1 METQTPEQP
10 RYPRHFALMTTV
22 SLLGAVV
29 LAGLIAAFGVDQH
42 LDSVTMPVVGRTLNQ
57 FMTVVLTC
65 IALIVPLTANLYTPK
80 LVTLY
85 VRHPLIVAMLS
96 LLVLSHVICLVLNF
110 IPTARPLNHGLVD
123 LLSLIY
129 LLVMLGALPFLYG
142 ISRFLR
148 PSYFIP
154 MLTRKGIHTLRFL
167 TRGRLD
173 SQGHDLFE
181 TIDVI
186 TNIAL
191 TGMNRGDRQ
200 LVLLALR
207 SLHTFLEA
215 IIGNGWE
222 EHATW
227 RSARAFF
234 VPGLAREGQEYL
246 ARERIWPEAYVLAQ
260 MLKIMESATK
270 RQHEIL
276 AELASQLVET
286 AQLAARLERPKVVEL
301 HIMTFNTLMRD
312 VIEDQD
318 LRRFQNL
325 SYYFRLL
332 IEAFREHPGPMHET
346 AQHLV
351 HYAKMANKL
360 GLYFAMETVIYDMG
374 ETVLSIARRDQERAV
389 ELVQAWAGPL
399 WQDSID
405 SGTHMRKIAWRV
417 LIRLHWEA
425 QALGLKALR
434 ECIYWRYLSD
444 ETIHKEQVELVLDE
458 NRELHFEFND
468 RLMRFAH
475 LSPAAEALARAFA
488 EAPDQDAADGAFA
501 SLAGSPW
508 LDA

>member
-1 METQTPEQP
+1 MEHLKLEKS
-10 RYPRHFALMTTV
+10 RNPRHFVLMTV
-22 SLLGAVV
+22 CSLTGAVA
-29 LAGLIAAFGVDQH
+29 LAGFIAAFGLNQN
-42 LDSVTMPVVGRTLNQ
+42 LDSVTLPVAGRTLNQ
-57 FMTVVLTC
+57 FMSVVLTC

-96 LLVLSHVICLVLNF
+96 LLVLSHIICLALNF
-110 IPTARPLNHGLVD
+110 IPPAHPLNHALVS
-123 LLSLIY
+123 LLALIY

-154 MLTRKGIHTLRFL
+154 MLTRKGIHDLHAL
-167 TRGRLD
+167 ARGRAAAQD
-173 SQGHDLFE
+173 RELFE

-191 TGMNRGDRQ
+191 TGMNRQDRQ
-200 LVLLALR
+200 LVLLALQ
-207 SLHTFLEA
+207 SLHTFLA
-215 IIGNGWE
+215 SIIGSGWE
-222 EHATW
+222 ERVTW
-227 RSARAFF
+227 RSVHPCF

-246 ARERIWPEAYVLAQ
+246 ARERVWPEAYVLAQ
-260 MLKIMESATK
+260 MMKVMESATK

-276 AELASQLVET
+276 AELGSQLVET
-286 AQLAARLERPKVVEL
+286 AQLAAVLQRPKVVEL

-312 VIEDQD
+312 VIDDQD

-332 IEAFREHPGPMHET
+332 IEALRQHSGPMHET
-346 AQHLV
+346 AQNLV
-351 HYAKMANKL
+351 HYAKMAHKA

-374 ETVLSIARRDQERAV
+374 ETVLSIARQDQECAV

-405 SGTHMRKIAWRV
+405 GGTHLKKIAWRV

-425 QALGLKALR
+425 KALHLDALR

-444 ETIHKEQVELVLDE
+444 ETIHKEQVELALDE
-458 NRELHFEFND
+458 NRELHFEYND

-488 EAPDQDAADGAFA
+488 EAPEEGPTGGF
-501 SLAGSPW
+501 SPLTEFPG
-508 LDA
+508 LDR